1 MSRLHPTEKSP
12 SSRQVIFIFVAV
24 LLALGHLIPVLIEYF
39 LDPAA
44 TRSMSANCHPYSA
57 VGLEVRQT

>member
-1 MSRLHPTEKSP
+1 MSRLHPTEKSL
-12 SSRQVIFIFVAV
+12 SSRQVIFIAV
-24 LLALGHLIPVLIEYF
+24 LQALGHLIPVLIEYF

-44 TRSMSANCHPYSA
+44 TRRMSANCHPYPA

>member
-12 SSRQVIFIFVAV
+12 SSRQVIFIAV
-24 LLALGHLIPVLIEYF
+24 LQALGHLIPVLIEYF